1 MAESK
6 RKNPREYM
14 LMAIEAMK
22 QSKQEARDDHPSP
35 MVGAVLVFPDGEVEI
50 AHRGELRE
58 GDHAEYTI
66 MDKKNRH
73 RPLDGCWLFAT
84 LEPCSPGSRN
94 APKIPCSE
102 RIVNARISKVWFGE
116 EDLALKDDLGGVTFM
131 QKNNIEVEQ
140 FDSDLVKEIK
150 RINKPFDD
158 WALWKR
164 NHRIEEEAKVP
175 GLLYQQA
182 LNTNIDSLS
191 DKALKLYLQ
200 KTGLKMEYKSTEFY
214 KELLESDLLEKNQA
228 TQALVPTGNAF
239 LLFGKSPRNKYPQA
253 SVKAKVYYG
262 TSESDMESFDDALV
276 LIPDQIEAWVKKV
289 IPESFDR
296 SSFTREKVPFF
307 PPDVIREAI
316 INAIVHRDYT
326 IDGAKIQLEI
336 YPDKIIV
343 KSPGLPVYPN
353 SLEKLQKFTAKS
365 YSRNKKLALVFNRM
379 GLMEESEFG
388 MDTYREMRDKYK
400 LPLPLIT
407 YDEPDLIVTFP
418 RSAKAVRRL
427 DTTEVLSQLNDEEI
441 AGLDFVKTRGEVS
454 RKEYEDHFSFNERK
468 ANRHLKKFVAL
479 GLIGDNGEKTTSP
492 NYKYVYNG

>member
-1 MAESK
+1 MSESK
-6 RKNPREYM
+6 RKHPREYM

-22 QSKQEARDDHPSP
+22 QSKQEVRDDHPSP

-58 GDHAEYTI
+58 GDHAEYTL

-102 RIVNARISKVWFGE
+102 RIVNARIAKVWFGE
-116 EDLALKDDLGGVTFM
+116 EDLALKDDFGGVAFLK
-131 QKNNIEVEQ
+131 KNHIDVEQ
-140 FDSDLVKEIK
+140 FDSDLAKEIK
-150 RINKPFDD
+150 TLNKPFDE

-164 NHRIEEEAKVP
+164 NHRIEEEPIAP

-191 DKALKLYLQ
+191 DEALQLYLK
-200 KTGLKMEYKSTEFY
+200 KTGLTMDYKSPEFY
-214 KELLESDLLEKNQA
+214 QELLESDLLEKNQA
-228 TQALVPTGNAF
+228 TQKLVPTGNAI

-262 TSESDMESFDDALV
+262 TGESDVQSFDDALV
-276 LIPDQIEAWVKKV
+276 MIPDQVEAWIKKV

-296 SSFTREKVPFF
+296 SSFTREKISFF
-307 PPDVIREAI
+307 PPVVIREAI
-316 INAIVHRDYT
+316 VNAIVHRDYT
-326 IDGAKIQLEI
+326 FDSAKIQLEI
-336 YPDKIIV
+336 YPEKIIV

-365 YSRNKKLALVFNRM
+365 YSRNKKLTLVFNRM
-379 GLMEESEFG
+379 GLMEEAEFG
-388 MDTYREMRDKYK
+388 MDTYRVMRDKYK
-400 LPLPLIT
+400 LPLPIIT

-418 RSAKAVRRL
+418 RSPDAVRSL
-427 DTTEVLSQLNDEEI
+427 DKTEVLSRLNDEEL
-441 AGLDFVKTRGEVS
+441 AGLDFVKTKGEIS
-454 RKEYEDHFSFNERK
+454 RKEYEDYFGFERK
-468 ANRHLKKFVAL
+468 KASNQLKRLKSL
-479 GLIGDNGEKTTSP
+479 GLIDDNGKPSTSHDFR
-492 NYKYVYNG
+492 YVYK